1 MTKTCLLTFGA
12 ALTIL
17 AAPTF
22 GQAKADAV
30 ESLRGLESVFVIV
43 EKLSPDVEQDGLHQ
57 DQIRTDVELRLRT
70 AGIRVPK
77 RAESLATP
85 GNPYLLVNITTLKY
99 GRVYAA
105 FVEIQLHQTVALD
118 RAKDIVVIGAGTWG
132 SAALKIDDARF
143 VSERIRQSVGDKV
156 DEFINDYL
164 SVNPRK

>member
-1 MTKTCLLTFGA
+1 
-12 ALTIL
+12 
-17 AAPTF
+17 
-22 GQAKADAV
+22 
-30 ESLRGLESVFVIV
+30 
-43 EKLSPDVEQDGLHQ
+43 
-57 DQIRTDVELRLRT
+57 
-70 AGIRVPK
+70 
-77 RAESLATP
+77 
-85 GNPYLLVNITTLKY
+85 
-99 GRVYAA
+99 VYAA